1 MSEIRTLL
9 LRFQS
14 PYVSENWRHKA
25 RISDIWISDVYCNY
39 NEIMHLDLKL
49 NTLKELKAVAKCENL
64 EVELNT
70 YVADLEINK
79 TGFRP
84 VSK

>member
-1 MSEIRTLL
+1 
-9 LRFQS
+9 
-14 PYVSENWRHKA
+14 
-25 RISDIWISDVYCNY
+25 
-39 NEIMHLDLKL
+39 MHLDLKL